1 MKEIINNENGA
12 IVVMVIAMIVVLVSI
27 VSTYSLLD
35 MVQNDQL
42 QTQYQNDVIQ
52 EELLLRSEAIRT
64 HLSLEYDK
72 NKPLPDRKLEILSKD
87 RTTTYTI
94 ENKKEY
100 TMLSNFMGYATAEAV
115 AVRSLISA
123 RRARIFTKKNFSPI
137 KRYSER
143 LLRNESL
150 AQFQYFTDIEKSENE
165 DGGEEAAIV
174 RFYGADELFGPV
186 HSNDNIWIRNL
197 YGWPTFHALVTT
209 SKRIM
214 DFDTH
219 QPAEQSAP
227 MDDIFLGGYAEEVAS
242 IIFDPNA
249 NDLRTNGQRPFD
261 PAKDI
266 VYVKIDNNSFS
277 SMYGEIEL
285 TGIEQF
291 NVYSWFPDD
300 AAAANAVVNAG
311 GNWYEESDHIW
322 TNHIPI
328 YDTLW
333 TQGPTGT
340 VNNGC
345 VWVESE
351 LWIEGEVAGKQT
363 WGSADTIF
371 VVGDITYN
379 GTNVGSPPDD
389 EENPNRDDYFGL
401 VSEEKI
407 LIRYK
412 HKDPFNDMI
421 LIDNNCEDIWLYGAY
436 AAIGKGDQEL
446 QGIYYCHYDGIFTF
460 QYHHTHGSTPDF
472 MAQDPYAPG
481 GNVLYSY
488 IDFHKFVFPPSSFV
502 PPEITGFN
510 LHGGAPQPPYN
521 MCGYPYESPAY
532 VYPNTGPNYNYP
544 YGTDWPW
551 YNPVWP
557 ESAADIDTERGIIHI
572 YGAIGQ
578 RRRGY
583 VHRSGIDPYN
593 HPNQTEWDLEY
604 YHYDGTHPSS
614 GYNKDYH
621 YDNRFLFV
629 QPPCYPQ
636 VYRGF
641 GENVLTE
648 FKAENWH
655 MKIPPE

>member
-1 MKEIINNENGA
+1 MMA
-12 IVVMVIAMIVVLVSI
+12 IAMIVVLVSI
-27 VSTYSLLD
+27 VSTYSLID

-123 RRARIFTKKNFSPI
+123 RRSRIFTKKNFSPI

-363 WGSADTIF
+363 WG
-371 VVGDITYN
+371 
-379 GTNVGSPPDD
+379 
-389 EENPNRDDYFGL
+389 
-401 VSEEKI
+401 
-407 LIRYK
+407 
-412 HKDPFNDMI
+412 
-421 LIDNNCEDIWLYGAY
+421 
-436 AAIGKGDQEL
+436 
-446 QGIYYCHYDGIFTF
+446 
-460 QYHHTHGSTPDF
+460 
-472 MAQDPYAPG
+472 
-481 GNVLYSY
+481 
-488 IDFHKFVFPPSSFV
+488 
-502 PPEITGFN
+502 
-510 LHGGAPQPPYN
+510 
-521 MCGYPYESPAY
+521 
-532 VYPNTGPNYNYP
+532 
-544 YGTDWPW
+544 
-551 YNPVWP
+551 
-557 ESAADIDTERGIIHI
+557 
-572 YGAIGQ
+572 
-578 RRRGY
+578 
-583 VHRSGIDPYN
+583 
-593 HPNQTEWDLEY
+593 
-604 YHYDGTHPSS
+604 
-614 GYNKDYH
+614 
-621 YDNRFLFV
+621 
-629 QPPCYPQ
+629 
-636 VYRGF
+636 
-641 GENVLTE
+641 
-648 FKAENWH
+648 
-655 MKIPPE
+655 